1 VSFYYRILWVL
12 YYIVF
17 RYTQRGDVLL
27 WSSMQP
33 SLLLLSRIC
42 AINVLCSSFC
52 WYLTHTWLLCVFW
65 TGLCCSCKGDIWR
78 IRVPPPTHTRNQL
91 NEKCAVV
98 CLRVLHMWGC
108 IMLSYISCSENIHRV
123 LKNRKLDVVI
133 SIEKYWLTYA
143 LYSIYSTIV
152 FQVL

>member
-1 VSFYYRILWVL
+1 MIYFPSFKPTLVTSNVVLLPHLMGSVLYSFSVYTKGRCFTLEQYAAQPVATEPHMCYHCIVFYVLLIGITRILG
-12 YYIVF
+12 YYMYTERISVVIVE
-17 RYTQRGDVLL
+17 
-27 WSSMQP
+27 
-33 SLLLLSRIC
+33 
-42 AINVLCSSFC
+42 
-52 WYLTHTWLLCVFW
+52 
-65 TGLCCSCKGDIWR
+65 GDIWR

-133 SIEKYWLTYA
+133 SIEKY
-143 LYSIYSTIV
+143 
-152 FQVL
+152 